1 MSVLIPPSQMLL
13 APAFA
18 IATELKKLPREELVA
33 LARKAK
39 GSLKDTTESA
49 AVVVRHLRDEWDVA
63 DEVVGEVYE

>member
-1 MSVLIPPSQMLL
+1 MLL

-18 IATELKKLPREELVA
+18 IATELKQLPWEELAA

-49 AVVVRHLRDEWDVA
+49 TAVVRRLRDEWETDVA
-63 DEVVGEVYE
+63 DEVVGEVYQ